1 MKGARQMPGVLV
13 KMPPDLKKSLS
24 DVAQP
29 SFRSLN
35 AEIVMRLSKCLAAEK
50 ENAPSAATGEAL

>member
-13 KMPPDLKKSLS
+13 KMPQELKEQLS
-24 DVAQP
+24 DVAQT

-35 AEIVMRLSKCLAAEK
+35 AEIVMRLSKSLENEIGKEK
-50 ENAPSAATGEAL
+50 APN

>member
-13 KMPPDLKKSLS
+13 KMPQELKISLNER
-24 DVAQP
+24 AQH

-35 AEIVMRLSKCLAAEK
+35 AEIVMRLSTSLEAEK
-50 ENAPSAATGEAL
+50 EKASNA

>member
-13 KMPPDLKKSLS
+13 KMPPELKDSLS
-24 DVAQP
+24 ERAQQ

-35 AEIVMRLSKCLAAEK
+35 AEIVMRLTQSVDGEK
-50 ENAPSAATGEAL
+50 EKAPNA